1 MPPRVST
8 EALSSLEH
16 ERPTGIVGVRQ
27 AVCDASR
34 AVVGYEVLT
43 GDPDAPPA
51 SARFSARALLEAFT
65 DVDLDLI
72 APHHPA
78 YLTVGPALLLR
89 MDLLPV
95 APDRVVMQLEAV
107 DAVHDDVVAAVNR
120 LSAMGYVFAAVDPPS
135 PESVL
140 ALPAIRLVR
149 VDVTGLPADAVAARV
164 TPFGAANLA
173 VHAVGIASHD
183 VFEACVAAGCVGFQG
198 PFRALPV
205 LTQAPPV
212 QSGAMATAA
221 ELLAPDLDFERLEAL
236 ITRDLELSYR
246 LLRYANSAFFSR
258 RREVGTV
265 REAIVLLGERMTR
278 RWALVVALA
287 GGGARPDELL
297 FDALVRGR
305 ALELLAGNAPGLNPD
320 HAFTVGLFSMLP
332 SLVNRPMEHALDG
345 LGLPASIEAALLD
358 GHPPYGALLDRMI
371 CHLDGD
377 FGERADDAPGSLE
390 RLDAAYRGALAWV
403 EQLRSELERA
413 A

>member
-1 MPPRVST
+1 VGND
-8 EALSSLEH
+8 ALTNVDQSSSA
-16 ERPTGIVGVRQ
+16 GVVGVRQ

-107 DAVHDDVVAAVNR
+107 DAVHDEVVAAVNR

-149 VDVTGLPADAVAARV
+149 VDVAGLAAAEVAARV
-164 TPFGAANLA
+164 LPFVAAGLT

-183 VFEACVAAGCVGFQG
+183 VFEACAAAGCVGFQG

-205 LTQAPPV
+205 LTQAPAIE
-212 QSGAMATAA
+212 SGAMATAA

-258 RREVGTV
+258 RREIGTV

-287 GGGARPDELL
+287 GGGAHPDELL

-305 ALELLAGNAPGLNPD
+305 AMELLAENAPGLSAD

-332 SLVNRPMEHALDG
+332 SLVNRPMEQALDG
-345 LGLPASIEAALLD
+345 LGLPADIEVALLD
-358 GHPPYGALLDRMI
+358 GHPPYGALLDRVI

-377 FGERADDAPGSLE
+377 FAERADDAPGSLD
-390 RLDAAYRGALAWV
+390 RLDAAYRGALGWV
-403 EQLRSELERA
+403 EKLRSELERA

>member
-1 MPPRVST
+1 MLPRVST
-8 EALSSLEH
+8 EALTPLEH
-16 ERPTGIVGVRQ
+16 EHPTGVVGVRQ

-120 LSAMGYVFAAVDPPS
+120 LSEMGYVFAAVDPPS
-135 PESVL
+135 PGSVL
-140 ALPAIRLVR
+140 ALPAIRVVR
-149 VDVTGLPADAVAARV
+149 VDVDGLAADAVAARLA
-164 TPFGAANLA
+164 PFVAAGLT

-183 VFEACVAAGCVGFQG
+183 VFEACVVAGCVAFQG

-205 LTQAPPV
+205 LTQAPPI

-258 RREVGTV
+258 RREIGTV

-287 GGGARPDELL
+287 GSGARPDELL

-305 ALELLAGNAPGLNPD
+305 ALELLAEKAPGLSAD

-358 GHPPYGALLDRMI
+358 GHPPYGALLDRVI

-377 FGERADDAPGSLE
+377 FAERPDDAPGSLD

-403 EQLRSELERA
+403 EKLRSELERA
-413 A
+413 S

>member
-1 MPPRVST
+1 M
-8 EALSSLEH
+8 
-16 ERPTGIVGVRQ
+16 RQ

-51 SARFSARALLEAFT
+51 SARYSARALLEAFT

-95 APDRVVMQLEAV
+95 APDRVVMQLESVETA
-107 DAVHDDVVAAVNR
+107 HDDVVSAVNR
-120 LSAMGYVFAAVDPPS
+120 LFAMGYVFAAVEPPS
-135 PESVL
+135 PEPVL
-140 ALPAIRLVR
+140 AMPAISLVR
-149 VDVTGLPADAVAARV
+149 LSVADVPAAEVASRVVPFIASGL
-164 TPFGAANLA
+164 T
-173 VHAVGIASHD
+173 VHAVGVSSHD

-221 ELLAPDLDFERLEAL
+221 ELLAPDLDFERLEVL
-236 ITRDLELSYR
+236 IARDLELSYR

-287 GGGARPDELL
+287 GGGPRPDELL
-297 FDALVRGR
+297 FDALLRGR
-305 ALELLAGNAPGLNPD
+305 ALELLADNEPGLNPD

-332 SLVNRPMEHALDG
+332 SLVNRPMEQALDG
-345 LGLPASIEAALLD
+345 LGLPAAIEAALLD
-358 GHPPYGALLDRMI
+358 GHPPYGPLLDRVI

-377 FGERADDAPGSLE
+377 FTERAGDAPGSID
-390 RLDAAYRGALAWV
+390 RLDAAYRGAIAWV
-403 EQLRSELERA
+403 EQLRGELERA

>member
-1 MPPRVST
+1 MLARVST
-8 EALSSLEH
+8 EALTSLEH
-16 ERPTGIVGVRQ
+16 EHPTGVVGVRQ

-107 DAVHDDVVAAVNR
+107 DAVHEDVVAAVNR
-120 LSAMGYVFAAVDPPS
+120 LSAMGYVFAAVDPSS
-135 PESVL
+135 PEAVL

-149 VDVTGLPADAVAARV
+149 VDVAGLAAAEVAARV
-164 TPFGAANLA
+164 MPFGAAGLA

-258 RREVGTV
+258 RREIGTV

-297 FDALVRGR
+297 FEALVRGR
-305 ALELLAGNAPGLNPD
+305 ALELLAENVPGLSSD

-332 SLVNRPMEHALDG
+332 SLVNRPMEQALDG

>member
-1 MPPRVST
+1 VST

-16 ERPTGIVGVRQ
+16 EHPTGVVGVRQ

-107 DAVHDDVVAAVNR
+107 DTVHDDVVAAVNR

-135 PESVL
+135 PESAL

-149 VDVTGLPADAVAARV
+149 VDVAGLPAADVAARV
-164 TPFGAANLA
+164 MPFVASGLT
-173 VHAVGIASHD
+173 VHAVGITSHD

-205 LTQAPPV
+205 LTQAPPT

-236 ITRDLELSYR
+236 IGRDLELSYR

-258 RREVGTV
+258 RREIGTV

-287 GGGARPDELL
+287 GGGPRPDELL

-305 ALELLAGNAPGLNPD
+305 ALELLAENTPGLSAD

-332 SLVNRPMEHALDG
+332 SLVNRPMEQVLGG
-345 LGLPASIEAALLD
+345 LGLPSDIEDALLD
-358 GHPPYGALLDRMI
+358 GRPPYGALLDRLV
-371 CHLDGD
+371 CHLGGD
-377 FGERADDAPGSLE
+377 FLRGEGPASFNRLDDA
-390 RLDAAYRGALAWV
+390 YRAALAWV
-403 EQLRSELERA
+403 EPLRKEVARGA
-413 A
+413 AQ

>member
-1 MPPRVST
+1 MLPRVST
-8 EALSSLEH
+8 EPLTSLEH
-16 ERPTGIVGVRQ
+16 EHPTGVVGVRQ

-107 DAVHDDVVAAVNR
+107 DAVLEDVVAAVNR

-135 PESVL
+135 PEAVL
-140 ALPAIRLVR
+140 ALPAISLVR
-149 VDVTGLPADAVAARV
+149 VDVAGLAAAEIAARV
-164 TPFGAANLA
+164 LPFGAANLA
-173 VHAVGIASHD
+173 VHAVGIPSHD
-183 VFEACVAAGCVGFQG
+183 VFEACVAAGCAGFQG

-205 LTQAPPV
+205 LTQVPPV

-221 ELLAPDLDFERLEAL
+221 ELLAPDVDFERLEAL

-258 RREVGTV
+258 RREIGTV

-305 ALELLAGNAPGLNPD
+305 ALELLAENVPGLNPD

-332 SLVNRPMEHALDG
+332 SLVNRPMEQALDG

-358 GHPPYGALLDRMI
+358 GHPPYGALLDRVI

-377 FGERADDAPGSLE
+377 FGQRADDAPGSLE

>member
-1 MPPRVST
+1 MLPRVST
-8 EALSSLEH
+8 EALTSLEH
-16 ERPTGIVGVRQ
+16 EHPTGVVGVRQ

-135 PESVL
+135 PASVL

-149 VDVTGLPADAVAARV
+149 IGVAGLPADAVAARLIAFV
-164 TPFGAANLA
+164 AAGLT

-205 LTQAPPV
+205 LTQAPPI

-258 RREVGTV
+258 RREIGTV

-287 GGGARPDELL
+287 GGGERPDELL

-305 ALELLAGNAPGLNPD
+305 ALELMAENAPGLSAD

-332 SLVNRPMEHALDG
+332 SLVNRPMEQALDG
-345 LGLPASIEAALLD
+345 LGLPADIEAALLD
-358 GHPPYGALLDRMI
+358 GHAPYGSLLDRMI

-377 FGERADDAPGSLE
+377 FSERGDDAPGTLD

-403 EQLRSELERA
+403 EKLRGELERIA
-413 A
+413 

>member
-1 MPPRVST
+1 VT
-8 EALSSLEH
+8 TDALSSADQL
-16 ERPTGIVGVRQ
+16 PSTGVVGVRQ

-51 SARFSARALLEAFT
+51 SARYSARALLEAFT

-95 APDRVVMQLEAV
+95 APDRVVMQLEIV
-107 DAVHDDVVAAVNR
+107 DALHEDVLAAVNR
-120 LSAMGYVFAAVDPPS
+120 LAGLGYVFAAMDPPS
-135 PESVL
+135 PEAVL

-149 VDVTGLPADAVAARV
+149 VDVAGVPADAVGVRV
-164 TPFGAANLA
+164 HPFIEAGLT
-173 VHAVGIASHD
+173 VHAVGIPSHD

-205 LTQAPPV
+205 LTQAPAV

-221 ELLAPDLDFERLEAL
+221 ELLAPDMDFERLEAL

-297 FDALVRGR
+297 FDALLRGR
-305 ALELLAGNAPGLNPD
+305 ALELLADHAPGLNPD

-332 SLVNRPMEHALDG
+332 SLVNRPMEQALDG

-358 GHPPYGALLDRMI
+358 GHPPYGPLLDRVI

-377 FGERADDAPGSLE
+377 FAERGDDAPGSLD
-390 RLDAAYRGALAWV
+390 RLDAAYRSAIGWV
-403 EQLRSELERA
+403 EQLRVELERA

>member
-1 MPPRVST
+1 MLSGVST
-8 EALSSLEH
+8 EAPITLDR
-16 ERPTGIVGVRQ
+16 ERPTGVVGVRQ

-107 DAVHDDVVAAVNR
+107 DAVHEEVVAAVNR

-135 PESVL
+135 PEPVL

-149 VDVTGLPADAVAARV
+149 VDVAGLAADAVATRV
-164 TPFGAANLA
+164 APFIAAGLP

-183 VFEACVAAGCVGFQG
+183 VFEACVDAGCVGFQG

-205 LTQAPPV
+205 LTQAPAIE
-212 QSGAMATAA
+212 SGAMATAA

-236 ITRDLELSYR
+236 IARDLELSYR

-258 RREVGTV
+258 RREIGTV

-287 GGGARPDELL
+287 GGGPRPDELL

-305 ALELLAGNAPGLNPD
+305 AMELLAESTPGLSAD

-345 LGLPASIEAALLD
+345 LGLPADIEAALLD
-358 GHPPYGALLDRMI
+358 GKPPYGALLDRMI

-377 FGERADDAPGSLE
+377 FAERAGDAPGSLD
-390 RLDAAYRGALAWV
+390 RLDAAYRGALGWV
-403 EQLRSELERA
+403 EELRSNLERA
-413 A
+413 V

>member
-1 MPPRVST
+1 VST
-8 EALSSLEH
+8 EAVTGAGES
-16 ERPTGIVGVRQ
+16 PTTGVVGVRQ

-51 SARFSARALLEAFT
+51 SARYSARALLEAFT

-107 DAVHDDVVAAVNR
+107 ETAHAEVVSAVNR
-120 LSAMGYVFAAVDPPS
+120 LFAMGYVFAAVDPPS
-135 PESVL
+135 PEPVL
-140 ALPAIRLVR
+140 AMPAISLVR
-149 VDVTGLPADAVAARV
+149 LSVAGVPAAEVAARV
-164 TPFGAANLA
+164 VPFIASGLA
-173 VHAVGIASHD
+173 VHAVGVSSHD

-205 LTQAPPV
+205 LTQAPAV

-236 ITRDLELSYR
+236 IARDLELSYR

-258 RREVGTV
+258 RREIGTV

-287 GGGARPDELL
+287 GGGPRPDELL
-297 FDALVRGR
+297 FDALLRGR
-305 ALELLAGNAPGLNPD
+305 ALELLADDVPGLNPD

-332 SLVNRPMEHALDG
+332 SLVNRPMEQALDG
-345 LGLPASIEAALLD
+345 LGLPATIEAALLD
-358 GHPPYGALLDRMI
+358 GHPPYGPLLDRVI

-377 FGERADDAPGSLE
+377 FTERAGDAPGSID
-390 RLDAAYRGALAWV
+390 RLDAAYRGAIGWV
-403 EQLRSELERA
+403 EQLRVELERA